1 MANNQLKEEIILSTQ
16 HFDQKID
23 DVIKKVNKLQSQGN
37 KAGNSFNSS
46 MGGMIS
52 KANGFGNSLGSIL
65 GIAGKLSGVLGGITA
80 GVNLADWFS
89 NSVKEGVRLAEAGE
103 GIRLAFDRL
112 NKGNLLAKL
121 REETHNTVTDIELMK
136 QAVKFNDFNLDVEQ
150 MGKMLAYAQ
159 LKAKDT
165 GESIDYMVNSIT
177 TGLGRKSLPILDN
190 LGLSA
195 AEIKEE
201 MAKGGDMVT
210 AVTKIIEKRMKE
222 AGDYVDTAADRAER
236 RRVELQNNLEELGRT
251 FQPLSEA
258 SATFFHSIEVGAIQA
273 INKLAPLINQL
284 TEAGR
289 ILNQFNNIGGDEGV
303 NKEIEEL
310 KKIKDE
316 TERRTQFNLKMRN
329 KNLEIVNYEDY
340 LKDFKAWKKGSIGAL
355 DRMNKFA
362 DDYLGGKRFH
372 EGNFSEVK
380 EKLAAL
386 KKSRDQFYKKGNAL
400 FETKEET
407 RPKPTTGTTIPTPK
421 PTTTKTK
428 EYAKGSLGWYQQ
440 KITELQD
447 KLKDVTSAKKYQAIK
462 DEIGRHKAAMNDI
475 SADFMSSIF
484 GDKANFAGS
493 AIEQTLKEMQ
503 DVASKNPIHVEVKT
517 DLPKAKA
524 SLEDITQTIGQLGS
538 SFQGLGQALEEP
550 ALDVAG
556 VMAQAIATIIQG
568 YATATSQAAAL
579 GPWAW
584 LGFSA
589 MALGEL
595 AAIISSVKSMGA
607 YANGGVIGGSSY
619 SGDRLV
625 ARVNSGEMILNS
637 QQQSHLFN
645 MINNG
650 GAAGATNGSVHFVI
664 KGSDLYGTLKNYNG
678 KMNKVR

>member
-46 MGGMIS
+46 MGNMIS

-121 REETHNTVTDIELMK
+121 REETHGTVTDIELMK
-136 QAVKFNDFNLDVEQ
+136 QAVKFNDFNLDVES

-222 AGDYVDTAADRAER
+222 AGDYVDTAADRAKKRET
-236 RRVELQNNLEELGRT
+236 ELQNNLEELGRT

-258 SATFFHSIEVGAIQA
+258 SATFWHSLEIGAIQA
-273 INKLAPLINQL
+273 LNSLAPVINKL

-289 ILNQFNNIGGDEGV
+289 ILNQFNNMGGDAKV
-303 NKEIEEL
+303 NRMIANLGDGTTQGQKNMYHNQVKEFKRYIN
-310 KKIKDE
+310 
-316 TERRTQFNLKMRN
+316 ERKQ
-329 KNLEIVNYEDY
+329 Y
-340 LKDFKAWKKGSIGAL
+340 LKDYQDWEKNKSIAAY
-355 DRMNKFA
+355 DRLAAYRKTHSNWMYG
-362 DDYLGGKRFH
+362 D
-372 EGNFSEVK
+372 VK
-380 EKLAAL
+380 EEMEAGEKMLAEYQRKAQNIF
-386 KKSRDQFYKKGNAL
+386 KSNSNSPA
-400 FETKEET
+400 TT
-407 RPKPTTGTTIPTPK
+407 PTGTT
-421 PTTTKTK
+421 TTTSSKK
-428 EYAKGSLGWYQQ
+428 NKVYAEGSLGWYQQ
-440 KITELQD
+440 KISELQD
-447 KLKDVTSAKKYQAIK
+447 KLKDVTSSKEYQAIK
-462 DEIGRHKAAMNDI
+462 DEIGRHKGAMNDI

-503 DVASKNPIHVEVKT
+503 DVATKNPIHVEVKT

-524 SLEDITQTIGQLGS
+524 SLEDITNTIGQLGS
-538 SFQGLGQALEEP
+538 SFQGLGQALEQP

-625 ARVNSGEMILNS
+625 ARVNSGEMILNPV
-637 QQQSHLFN
+637 QQSHLFN

>member
-23 DVIKKVNKLQSQGN
+23 DVIKKVNKLQQQGN

-46 MGGMIS
+46 MGGMLK
-52 KANGFGNSLGSIL
+52 KANGFGGSLTNIL

-80 GVNLADWFS
+80 GINLADWFS

-103 GIRLAFDRL
+103 GIRLAFERL
-112 NKGNLLAKL
+112 NKGNLLENL
-121 REETHNTVTDIELMK
+121 RKETHGTVTDIELMK
-136 QAVKFNDFNLDVEQ
+136 QAVKFNDFNLDVET

-210 AVTKIIEKRMKE
+210 AVTKIIEKRMQE
-222 AGDYVDTAADRAER
+222 AGDYVDTAADRAKKRET
-236 RRVELQNNLEELGRT
+236 ELQNNLEELGRT

-258 SATFFHSIEVGAIQA
+258 SATFWHSLEIGAIQA
-273 INKLAPLINQL
+273 LNSLAPIINKL

-289 ILNQFNNIGGDEGV
+289 ILNQFNNMGGDEKV
-303 NKEIEEL
+303 NRMIANLGDGSTQGQKNMYHNQVKEFKRYIN
-310 KKIKDE
+310 
-316 TERRTQFNLKMRN
+316 ERKQ
-329 KNLEIVNYEDY
+329 Y
-340 LKDFKAWKKGSIGAL
+340 LKDYQDWEKNKSIAAY
-355 DRMNKFA
+355 DRLAAYRKT
-362 DDYLGGKRFH
+362 H
-372 EGNFSEVK
+372 GNWMFGDVK
-380 EKLAAL
+380 EEMEAGEKMLAEYQRKAQNL
-386 KKSRDQFYKKGNAL
+386 FKSNSNS
-400 FETKEET
+400 
-407 RPKPTTGTTIPTPK
+407 
-421 PTTTKTK
+421 PTTTPTSTTTTTSSKK
-428 EYAKGSLGWYQQ
+428 NKVYAEGSLGWYQQ
-440 KITELQD
+440 KISDLNEKSKNTTNA
-447 KLKDVTSAKKYQAIK
+447 KDYQAIQQQ
-462 DEIGRHKAAMNDI
+462 IGQAKAAMNDI

-493 AIEQTLKEMQ
+493 AIEQGLKEMQ
-503 DVASKNPIHVEVKT
+503 DIMDKHPLHVDVKT
-517 DLPKAKA
+517 DLPKTKA

-538 SFQGLGQALEEP
+538 SISGLGQALEMP

-584 LGFSA
+584 LGFGA
-589 MALGEL
+589 MALGQL
-595 AAIISSVKSMGA
+595 VSIISTVKSLGA
-607 YANGGVIGGSSY
+607 YANGGIVGGSSY
-619 SGDRLV
+619 AGDRLY
-625 ARVNSGEMILNS
+625 ARVNSGEMILNGN
-637 QQQSHLFN
+637 QQQHLFN

-650 GAAGATNGSVHFVI
+650 GGGVASTGEVQFVI
-664 KGSDLYGTLKNYNG
+664 RGADLYGAMKNYNS
-678 KMNKVR
+678 KMKKVR

>member
-46 MGGMIS
+46 MGGMLK
-52 KANGFGNSLGSIL
+52 KANGFGGSLTNIL

-150 MGKMLAYAQ
+150 MGKFLAYAQ
-159 LKAKDT
+159 MKAKDT

-222 AGDYVDTAADRAER
+222 AGDYVDTAADRAKKRET
-236 RRVELQNNLEELGRT
+236 ELQNNLEELGRT

-258 SATFFHSIEVGAIQA
+258 SSTFFHSLEVGAIQA
-273 INKLAPLINQL
+273 INSLAPLINQL

-289 ILNQFNNIGGDEGV
+289 ILQEYQNIGGSQKVKRQVDLLKGIQSDKSRRATY
-303 NKEIEEL
+303 NKQMANYNS
-310 KKIKDE
+310 KIGE
-316 TERRTQFNLKMRN
+316 
-329 KNLEIVNYEDY
+329 YEQY
-340 LKDFKAWKKGSIGAL
+340 LKDFKAWKGGSIGAL
-355 DRMNKFA
+355 DRLNAFA
-362 DDYLGGKRFH
+362 DKYKGGNRFH
-372 EGNFSEVK
+372 EGNVNEVQTS
-380 EKLAAL
+380 LAAMKREKEEYMRGAKPFL
-386 KKSRDQFYKKGNAL
+386 TPKSSTPTGTTSATTPTTTTKFT
-400 FETKEET
+400 ETKEEFEE
-407 RPKPTTGTTIPTPK
+407 KSI
-421 PTTTKTK
+421 
-428 EYAKGSLGWYQQ
+428 GWYQDKIAELRKNQ
-440 KITELQD
+440 KNAKTAKEYNDIEEQIKTFNIPINEITGGLTPEIP
-447 KLKDVTSAKKYQAIK
+447 LKADVTGIDSQIK
-462 DEIGRHKAAMNDI
+462 
-475 SADFMSSIF
+475 
-484 GDKANFAGS
+484 
-493 AIEQTLKEMQ
+493 QLQ
-503 DVASKNPIHVEVKT
+503 DVATKHPIHVEVKT

-524 SLEDITQTIGQLGS
+524 SLEDITSTIAELGS
-538 SFQGLGQALEEP
+538 SFQGLGQALEMP

-556 VMAQAIATIIQG
+556 VMAQAIATMIQA
-568 YATATSQAAAL
+568 YATAQKIAAETT
-579 GPWAW
+579 GPWGW
-584 LGFSA
+584 LAFGA
-589 MALGEL
+589 VGLAQL
-595 AAIISSVKSMGA
+595 AAIISTVKSLGA
-607 YANGGVIGGSSY
+607 YANGGIVGGSSY
-619 SGDRLV
+619 AGDRLY
-625 ARVNSGEMILNS
+625 ARVNSGEMILNGN
-637 QQQSHLFN
+637 QQQHLFN

-650 GAAGATNGSVHFVI
+650 GGGAQSTGEVQFVI
-664 KGSDLYGTLKNYNG
+664 KGSDLYGTLRNYNS
-678 KMNKVR
+678 KMKKVR

>member
-46 MGGMIS
+46 MGNMIS

-136 QAVKFNDFNLDVEQ
+136 QAVKFNDFNLDIES

-222 AGDYVDTAADRAER
+222 AGDYVDTAADRAKKRET
-236 RRVELQNNLEELGRT
+236 ELQNNLEELGRT

-258 SATFFHSIEVGAIQA
+258 SATFWHSLEIGAIQA
-273 INKLAPLINQL
+273 LNSLAPVINKL

-289 ILNQFNNIGGDEGV
+289 ILNQYNNLGGNEKV
-303 NKEIEEL
+303 NRMIANLGDGSTQGQKNIYRNQMKEFDKHIKKYEDFLRDIELVRNNNYDL
-310 KKIKDE
+310 KAI
-316 TERRTQFNLKMRN
+316 ERINKSGLSDPDKVKEQLEATRKMRDEYQRKAQN
-329 KNLEIVNYEDY
+329 I
-340 LKDFKAWKKGSIGAL
+340 FKA
-355 DRMNKFA
+355 NKTT
-362 DDYLGGKRFH
+362 
-372 EGNFSEVK
+372 SV
-380 EKLAAL
+380 
-386 KKSRDQFYKKGNAL
+386 
-400 FETKEET
+400 T
-407 RPKPTTGTTIPTPK
+407 PTDVPTGTT
-421 PTTTKTK
+421 KTSK
-428 EYAKGSLGWYQQ
+428 NKVYAEGSLGWYQQ
-440 KITELQD
+440 KISELQD
-447 KLKDVTSAKKYQAIK
+447 KLKDVTSSKEYQAIK

-493 AIEQTLKEMQ
+493 AIEQGLKEMQ
-503 DVASKNPIHVEVKT
+503 DVATKNPIHVQVKT

-625 ARVNSGEMILNS
+625 ARVNSGEMILNPV
-637 QQQSHLFN
+637 QQSHLFN